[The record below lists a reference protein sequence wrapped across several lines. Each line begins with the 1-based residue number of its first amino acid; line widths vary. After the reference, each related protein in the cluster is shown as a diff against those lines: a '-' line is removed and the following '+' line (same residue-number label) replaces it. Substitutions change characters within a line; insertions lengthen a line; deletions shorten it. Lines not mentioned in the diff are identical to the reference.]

1 MERTGECFDRSFLQK
16 NLTIEFQRREVSQ
29 HRVIDCVVE
38 LKRREEARKLEEE
51 RKRVAAAR
59 RAELEQRAEQVVGKA
74 GLPVQLNVGGQI
86 FVTTLDVLTKHE
98 SSLLATEVTKA
109 IAERSVDNN
118 DNSPLF
124 LDANGDVF
132 AYILSWLR
140 RGVIPHDL
148 PAYESALLL
157 AEAKF
162 WQLDELLK
170 ALSGEPHE
178 STVSGAHGYRV
189 SQTKLLQYMQI
200 SRGGV
205 LSLPGANL
213 SGIH

>member
-1 MERTGECFDRSFLQK
+1 M
-16 NLTIEFQRREVSQ
+16 
-29 HRVIDCVVE
+29 VE
-38 LKRREEARKLEEE
+38 LKRREKERKLEEE
-51 RKRVAAAR
+51 KKRVAAAR

-74 GLPVQLNVGGQI
+74 GLPVQLNVGGQM
-86 FVTTLDVLTKHE
+86 FATTLDVLTKHE
-98 SSLLATEVTKA
+98 SSLLATVVTKA

-213 SGIH
+213 SGTLSVVFF